1 MCIWY
6 TYFPFEMRQFIFLFL
21 FFLSTAVFSQE
32 INRQA
37 KWEEM
42 LEAGNHQ
49 DVLAEVKE
57 FTQSLISQKNYD
69 SLPEYLGIYGR
80 ALMANYPEKEL
91 TNQLLASYRS
101 WEGLSDKSSFRRRL
115 TKSLANWY
123 EFTGNTTA
131 AYTQTL
137 EALDWAEKESPQP
150 KEVLSS
156 LYLNLGGLAIQNM
169 DLPAAK
175 KHLNQLLSLDLSTAD
190 PENIYFANSYLG
202 NIAYFN
208 SNLDSAA
215 FYYQKSI
222 EAIEQLDPSPR
233 NQFYR
238 KSIILNN
245 LAGVQMA
252 QSDFEAAEQSMNQT
266 IIAQEKYLAMD
277 LEPIERQKVLQG
289 YFRSMDNLAGLYR
302 QLGTYHRAKQLLEF
316 SFQRKSE
323 EFGSQDLETA
333 KSRVLL
339 GQVYFDMLQIESA
352 REFLQEGLSRMKE
365 LDEESTYWQADA
377 IQTLARMED
386 YLQHEET
393 ADSLYREAN
402 SIFDRELEG
411 DYDVIYLDFLKN
423 FSKFLAENKKIDEAI
438 QWSNLARNYL
448 AEIGSDNIQL
458 DYIQLVNQASIYELG
473 GNYQMALDYTSEAL
487 KKLDMLVSRSKSP
500 KDSLQAIFQKPQTI
514 LIRNRS
520 RYELGNREEVLLR
533 SIEKELREGLQLIDS
548 QSDFLYEPSDVSIQ
562 LDYNQEYFD
571 FLEKIE
577 LELYRHTGN
586 ESYLDRLLAYH
597 EHARYRQIRSRLQ
610 KNQQVRFGGLPA
622 EIKER
627 EKLLKVNLSQSLQSN
642 KTDLSSFSK
651 GNEEWIA
658 FLDTL
663 ERFYPKYFQLHFETS
678 ENVLARVFSSLNPDI
693 TYLRYLQIEGEWILM
708 VIRANEKELF
718 PLNSQPLSD
727 ALELLAE
734 QSSQNKFQPE
744 LLHELYQLLW
754 KPAKAS
760 IQTERIAIIPEG
772 LMFNL
777 SFETLTKAA
786 IQNWNEL
793 ADHFLLKDH
802 SFSYQY
808 SLLFLDNPINEAYED
823 QLIAF
828 APGFFDSMKQTYTA
842 SFLDK
847 QFLDSDY
854 LKLIPQPF
862 TRKLV
867 EDISSK
873 FMARTYLEHGSTLKN
888 FKNEAGQSKIIHIGT
903 HAISSNVNPGDS
915 RLVFAK
921 SKENPVEPN
930 ELFASEI
937 YSLDLNSELAVLLA
951 CESGKPSYSPGEG
964 MISLAHAFNY
974 SGTKALLIGLR
985 KIDEQASV
993 GIAADFY
1000 DYLEEGMPKDKAL
1013 RQAKLNY
1020 LANAKGRAIDPAFW
1034 SGLILLGNPEP
1045 VALETKRALWPLSL
1059 ALPMALLLFFWLYR
1073 KKASGN

>member
-1 MCIWY
+1 MR
-6 TYFPFEMRQFIFLFL
+6 PFTFLIL
-21 FFLSTAVFSQE
+21 FFLSTAAFSQE
-32 INRQA
+32 NKRLA
-37 KWEEM
+37 KWEQM
-42 LEAGNHQ
+42 LEAGKPHLA
-49 DVLAEVKE
+49 LAEIKE
-57 FTQSLISQKNYD
+57 FTQSLITQKNYD
-69 SLPEYLGIYGR
+69 SLPEYLEIYGR
-80 ALMANYPEKEL
+80 TLLANYEENESTDQLMAGYKNWESLSEKP
-91 TNQLLASYRS
+91 
-101 WEGLSDKSSFRRRL
+101 SFRRRL
-115 TKSLANWY
+115 AKSLANWHEY
-123 EFTGNTTA
+123 TGNTTA
-131 AYTQTL
+131 AYEQTL
-137 EALDWAEKESPQP
+137 VALHWAEKESPP
-150 KEVLSS
+150 PREVFSS

-175 KHLNQLLSLDLSTAD
+175 KHLNQLLRLDLSPVD

-208 SNLDSAA
+208 SKLDSAA
-215 FYYQKSI
+215 FYYQQSI
-222 EAIEQLDPSPR
+222 EAIDQLDPIPR

-266 IIAQEKYLAMD
+266 ISAQEKYLAID
-277 LEPIERQKVLQG
+277 LEPTERQKVLQG

-302 QLGTYHRAKQLLEF
+302 QLGIYHRAKQLLEF

-352 REFLQEGLSRMKE
+352 REFLQEGLSRMQD
-365 LDEESTYWQADA
+365 LDEESSYWQADG
-377 IQTLARMED
+377 IHTLARMED
-386 YLQHEET
+386 YLQHEEL
-393 ADSLYREAN
+393 ADSLYRKAN
-402 SIFDRELEG
+402 SIFYRELEG
-411 DYDVIYLDFLKN
+411 EYDVIYLDFLKN
-423 FSKFLAENKKIDEAI
+423 FSKFLAENKKIEEAI
-438 QWSNLARNYL
+438 QWSSLARNYL
-448 AEIGSDNIQL
+448 SNVGSDNIQL
-458 DYIQLVNQASIYELG
+458 EYNQLVNQASIYELG
-473 GNYQMALDYTSEAL
+473 GNHQMALDYTSEAL
-487 KKLDMLVSRSKSP
+487 KKLDQLVSRSKTP
-500 KDSLQAIFQKPQTI
+500 KDSLQAMFQKPQTI

-520 RYELGNREEVLLR
+520 RYELGNKKEVLLR
-533 SIEKELREGLQLIDS
+533 SIEQELQEGLQLIDS
-548 QSDFLYEPSDVSIQ
+548 QSDFLFEPSDVSIQ

-577 LELYRHTGN
+577 LELYRQTGN
-586 ESYLDRLLAYH
+586 KGYLDRLLAYH

-610 KNQQVRFGGLPA
+610 KDQQVQFGGLPA
-622 EIKER
+622 KIKER
-627 EKLLKVNLSQSLQSN
+627 ENLLKDNLFQSLQST
-642 KTDLSSFSK
+642 KTDLSSFAK
-651 GNEEWIA
+651 ANGEWMA
-658 FLDTL
+658 YLDTL

-678 ENVLARVFSSLNPDI
+678 EKVLSRVFSSLKADI
-693 TYLRYLQIEGEWILM
+693 TYLRYLQIDGEWILLL
-708 VIRANEKELF
+708 IRQNEKELF
-718 PLNSQPLSD
+718 PLKSQPLSE

-734 QSSQNKFQPE
+734 QSFQNKFQPA

-754 KPAKAS
+754 KPAAAS
-760 IQTERIAIIPEG
+760 IKTERISVIPEG
-772 LMFNL
+772 LLFNL
-777 SFETLTKAA
+777 SFETLPKAP
-786 IQNWNEL
+786 IQNWTEME
-793 ADHFLLKDH
+793 DQFLLNDH

-808 SLLFLDNPINEAYED
+808 SLLFLDNPIKEDYED

-828 APGFFDSMKQTYTA
+828 APGFFDRMKQTYTA
-842 SFLDK
+842 SFLDQ
-847 QFLDSDY
+847 QFLDMEY
-854 LKLIPQPF
+854 LKLLPQPF

-867 EDISSK
+867 DDISSK
-873 FMARTYLEHGSTLKN
+873 FRARTYLEHGSTLDN

-930 ELFASEI
+930 ELFAREI
-937 YSLDLNSELAVLLA
+937 YSLDLSAELAVLLA

-1000 DYLEEGMPKDKAL
+1000 DYLKDGIPKDKAL

-1020 LANAKGRAIDPAFW
+1020 LTKAKGRAIDPAFW
-1034 SGLILLGNPEP
+1034 SGLILLGDPEP
-1045 VALETKRALWPLSL
+1045 VVLETKRPFWLIYVAFPLSL
-1059 ALPMALLLFFWLYR
+1059 WVFFWFYR
-1073 KKASGN
+1073 KKVAGT

>member
-1 MCIWY
+1 MR
-6 TYFPFEMRQFIFLFL
+6 PFTFLIL

-32 INRQA
+32 NKRLA
-37 KWEEM
+37 KWEQM
-42 LEAGNHQ
+42 LEAGKPHLA
-49 DVLAEVKE
+49 LAEIKE
-57 FTQSLISQKNYD
+57 FTQSLITQKNYD
-69 SLPEYLGIYGR
+69 SLPEYLEIYGR
-80 ALMANYPEKEL
+80 TLLANYEENESTDQLMAGYKNWESLSEKP
-91 TNQLLASYRS
+91 
-101 WEGLSDKSSFRRRL
+101 SFRRRL
-115 TKSLANWY
+115 AKSLANWHEY
-123 EFTGNTTA
+123 TGNTTA
-131 AYTQTL
+131 AYEQTL
-137 EALDWAEKESPQP
+137 VALHWAEKESPP
-150 KEVLSS
+150 PREVFSS

-175 KHLNQLLSLDLSTAD
+175 KHLNQLLRLDLSPVD

-208 SNLDSAA
+208 SKLDSAA
-215 FYYQKSI
+215 FYYQQSI
-222 EAIEQLDPSPR
+222 EAIDQLDPIPR

-266 IIAQEKYLAMD
+266 ISAQEKYLAID
-277 LEPIERQKVLQG
+277 LEPTERQKVLQG

-302 QLGTYHRAKQLLEF
+302 QLGIYHRAKQLLEF

-352 REFLQEGLSRMKE
+352 REFLQEGLSRMQD
-365 LDEESTYWQADA
+365 LDEESSYWQADG
-377 IQTLARMED
+377 IHTLARMED
-386 YLQHEET
+386 YLQHEEL
-393 ADSLYREAN
+393 ADSLYRKAN
-402 SIFDRELEG
+402 SIFYRELEG
-411 DYDVIYLDFLKN
+411 EYDVIYLDFLKN
-423 FSKFLAENKKIDEAI
+423 FSKFLAENKKIEEAI
-438 QWSNLARNYL
+438 QWSSLARNYL
-448 AEIGSDNIQL
+448 SNVGSDNIQL
-458 DYIQLVNQASIYELG
+458 EYNQLVNQASIYELG
-473 GNYQMALDYTSEAL
+473 GNHQMALDYTSEAL
-487 KKLDMLVSRSKSP
+487 KKLDQLVSRSKTP
-500 KDSLQAIFQKPQTI
+500 KDSLQAMFQKPQTI

-520 RYELGNREEVLLR
+520 RYELGNKEEVLLR
-533 SIEKELREGLQLIDS
+533 SIEQELQEGLQLIDS
-548 QSDFLYEPSDVSIQ
+548 QSDFLFEPSDVSIQ

-577 LELYRHTGN
+577 LELYRQTGN
-586 ESYLDRLLAYH
+586 KGYLDRLLTYH

-610 KNQQVRFGGLPA
+610 KDQQVQFGGLPA
-622 EIKER
+622 KIKER
-627 EKLLKVNLSQSLQSN
+627 ENLLKDNLFQSLQST
-642 KTDLSSFSK
+642 KTDLSSFAK
-651 GNEEWIA
+651 ANGEWMA
-658 FLDTL
+658 YLDTL

-678 ENVLARVFSSLNPDI
+678 EKVLSRVFSSLKADI
-693 TYLRYLQIEGEWILM
+693 TYLRYLQIDGEWILLL
-708 VIRANEKELF
+708 IRQNEKELF
-718 PLNSQPLSD
+718 PLKSQPLSE

-734 QSSQNKFQPE
+734 QSFQNKFQPA

-754 KPAKAS
+754 KPAAAS
-760 IQTERIAIIPEG
+760 IKTERISVIPEG
-772 LMFNL
+772 LLFNL
-777 SFETLTKAA
+777 SFETLPKAP
-786 IQNWNEL
+786 IQNWTEME
-793 ADHFLLKDH
+793 DQFLLNDH

-808 SLLFLDNPINEAYED
+808 SLLFLDNPIKEDYED

-828 APGFFDSMKQTYTA
+828 APGFFDRMKQTYTA
-842 SFLDK
+842 SFLDQ
-847 QFLDSDY
+847 QFLDMEY
-854 LKLIPQPF
+854 LKLLPQPF

-867 EDISSK
+867 DDISSK
-873 FMARTYLEHGSTLKN
+873 FRARTYLEHGSTLDN

-930 ELFASEI
+930 ELFAREI
-937 YSLDLNSELAVLLA
+937 YSLDLNAELAVLLA

-1000 DYLEEGMPKDKAL
+1000 DYLKDGIPKDKAL

-1020 LANAKGRAIDPAFW
+1020 LTKAKGRAIDPAFW
-1034 SGLILLGNPEP
+1034 SGLILLGDPEP
-1045 VALETKRALWPLSL
+1045 VALETKRPFWLIYVVFPLSL
-1059 ALPMALLLFFWLYR
+1059 WVFFWFYR
-1073 KKASGN
+1073 KKVAGT